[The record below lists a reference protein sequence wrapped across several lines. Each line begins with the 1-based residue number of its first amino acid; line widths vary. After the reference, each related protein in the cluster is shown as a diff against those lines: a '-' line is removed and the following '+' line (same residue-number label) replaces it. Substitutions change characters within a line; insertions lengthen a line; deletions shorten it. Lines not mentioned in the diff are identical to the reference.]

1 MARPAWR
8 AWVTGACI
16 LLALPPWPPPVL
28 AQDLG
33 TRLAE
38 TLYTAEDAADFL
50 ALPWKL
56 NVQPTYEQPKNGGNT
71 GYMLLQPELTFDVG
85 LFLWTRF
92 EWPVPQVDDTGGA
105 IQAGVGDLQWLNLA
119 VLAESETWGK
129 FGIGPVFVFPTASTS
144 AMGQGKYQVGPALG
158 YVNRSVKGWQFAFL
172 LQQFFSFA
180 GDPDR
185 PRVNELKLQPYITKL
200 LPDSWYVQTKPIIT
214 VDFAKSTSSVPLDLV
229 IGKVVSG
236 RWNIYLEAAVYPGWT
251 SPPTTDYKLTLN
263 IGYLFPSPL
272 ARP

>member
-1 MARPAWR
+1 
-8 AWVTGACI
+8 VTGACV
-16 LLALPPWPPPVL
+16 LLGLPLWQPPVF

-33 TRLAE
+33 ARLTE

-50 ALPWKL
+50 ALPWRL
-56 NVQPTYEQPKNGGNT
+56 NVQPTYQRPKGGGNI
-71 GYMLLQPELTFDVG
+71 GYVLLQPELTFDVG

-92 EWPVPQVDDTGGA
+92 EWPVPQVDDTSGA
-105 IQAGVGDLQWLNLA
+105 IRAGVGDLQWLNLA
-119 VLAESETWGK
+119 VLAESEMWGK
-129 FGIGPVFVFPTASTS
+129 FGIGPVFVFPTASYS
-144 AMGQGKYQVGPALG
+144 EMGQGKYQIGPALG
-158 YVNRSVKGWQFAFL
+158 YVNRAVPGWQFSFL

-185 PRVNELKLQPYITKL
+185 SLVNELKLQPYITKL

-214 VDFAKSTSSVPLDLV
+214 VNFAKGTNSVPLNLV

-236 RWNIYLEAAVYPGWT
+236 RFNLYLEATVYPSWT